1 MSGVADVVDAEE
13 LLWFVVDA
21 DEATINSL
29 EINTTYTFHNKMS
42 LKIILLEFFYSMFS
56 FNPFVINNQAIGDR
70 QRVLIVAILQQLF
83 HFTGFDGKLF
93 AYGIKGLVI
102 DDCDVKVTIGEEIV
116 WQILEKPL
124 MLVNVIGSGSLHGI
138 RLKHVT

>member
-1 MSGVADVVDAEE
+1 MNGTKKLFDLRAIRSGWGRTLSGVADVVDAEE

-42 LKIILLEFFYSMFS
+42 LKRILLEFLYSMFS

-70 QRVLIVAILQQLF
+70 
-83 HFTGFDGKLF
+83 
-93 AYGIKGLVI
+93 
-102 DDCDVKVTIGEEIV
+102 
-116 WQILEKPL
+116 
-124 MLVNVIGSGSLHGI
+124 
-138 RLKHVT
+138 

>member
-29 EINTTYTFHNKMS
+29 EKLQLLHLQEKCFF
-42 LKIILLEFFYSMFS
+42 KIILLEFLYSMFS

-70 QRVLIVAILQQLF
+70 
-83 HFTGFDGKLF
+83 
-93 AYGIKGLVI
+93 
-102 DDCDVKVTIGEEIV
+102 
-116 WQILEKPL
+116 
-124 MLVNVIGSGSLHGI
+124 
-138 RLKHVT
+138 